1 MDDHEVFCH
10 WEEARFPRVDF
21 DDVEG
26 RGLVHTR
33 SLKAGVPR
41 HTAMG
46 DRVDPPTSIG
56 GGGGGGTMYRSPMA
70 PFPPD
75 LWTYPRRRRG
85 TPS

>member
-46 DRVDPPTSIG
+46 DP
-56 GGGGGGTMYRSPMA
+56 
-70 PFPPD
+70 
-75 LWTYPRRRRG
+75 WTRPRA
-85 TPS
+85 